1 MERRAY
7 PSKEKHWCVLQSLSS
22 LSFSLPDQLLRE
34 AMLIATM
41 ETGKIINI
49 IKKLLTFKAPL
60 SME

>member
-7 PSKEKHWCVLQSLSS
+7 PSKEKHRCVLQSLSS